1 MKFFNKLALI
11 FVLSCFTPSSIH
23 ASVAY
28 KEPVERS
35 IVPKKEKR
43 IKYKIR
49 LQSKND
55 KFKKATIKYRK
66 QRKITNNPSFETKLG
81 RFFFLQHSLHYQL

>member
-11 FVLSCFTPSSIH
+11 FVLSCFTLSSIH

-28 KEPVERS
+28 KEPVDRS

-49 LQSKND
+49 LQSEND

-66 QRKITNNPSFETKLG
+66 QRKIT
-81 RFFFLQHSLHYQL
+81 